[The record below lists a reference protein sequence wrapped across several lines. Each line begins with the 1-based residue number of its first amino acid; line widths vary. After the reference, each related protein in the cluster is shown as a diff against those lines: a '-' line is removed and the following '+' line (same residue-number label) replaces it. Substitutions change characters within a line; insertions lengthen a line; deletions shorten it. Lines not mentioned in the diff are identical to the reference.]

1 MSNKCSNAD
10 YLLWFTL
17 HPLFVNNHRA
27 LLFAMYRRLSI
38 TENNAEYMAG
48 FRSLPVSS
56 VLVDSSCRLID
67 INLQAIFQFNVG
79 RSEIQKEEQFISRI
93 ENFQAYVANL
103 SKGVD
108 LYKEKTSMQLIDGRT
123 VELLFSATMLSG
135 TPDLFLF
142 QFY

>member
-38 TENNAEYMAG
+38 TENDAEYMAR
-48 FRSLPVSS
+48 FRSLPVSC

-79 RSEIQKEEQFISRI
+79 RSEI
-93 ENFQAYVANL
+93 NDNC
-103 SKGVD
+103 
-108 LYKEKTSMQLIDGRT
+108 
-123 VELLFSATMLSG
+123 SG
-135 TPDLFLF
+135 
-142 QFY
+142 

>member
-1 MSNKCSNAD
+1 
-10 YLLWFTL
+10 
-17 HPLFVNNHRA
+17 
-27 LLFAMYRRLSI
+27 
-38 TENNAEYMAG
+38 MAG

-103 SKGVD
+103 SRGVD
-108 LYKEKTSMQLIDGRT
+108 LYKEKTSTKKEIIKRNH
-123 VELLFSATMLSG
+123 FSIMNKKKKKKKN
-135 TPDLFLF
+135 
-142 QFY
+142 